1 MKDRGFSIWSAAIDL
16 IALGAMTLVI
26 SLGVV
31 TICPAATALYYSV
44 AKSVRRGRG
53 GPYREYFRSFRENFR
68 QGAAL
73 SVILALFCAVGFF
86 AAVYVVNLPQSA
98 AVDFFYRATFFF
110 ALIVA
115 FLILAVA
122 MASTGVGVLYAGAVL
137 CSSLIISTFAYDDR
151 CDWTKYAMVMPVSRK
166 ELVAGKYVMLALMV
180 VGGSV
185 IAFLAS
191 LVSNAITGQIP
202 LNWNGLQELI
212 FSALT
217 ALIFALVYGSVAIPL
232 ILRFGAEQG
241 RVLLV
246 AALLVP
252 AAVCLVAYQIG
263 KWLGIVLTDQD
274 VVLLVC
280 GVAVAALVWVAVSYR
295 ISCSIFAK
303 QELS

>member
-1 MKDRGFSIWSAAIDL
+1 MKSMVLKDL
-16 IALGAMTLVI
+16 YNIK
-26 SLGVV
+26 
-31 TICPAATALYYSV
+31 CN
-44 AKSVRRGRG
+44 AKSVLV
-53 GPYREYFRSFRENFR
+53 SF
-68 QGAAL
+68 L
-73 SVILALFCAVGFF
+73 V
-86 AAVYVVNLPQSA
+86 
-98 AVDFFYRATFFF
+98 
-110 ALIVA
+110 
-115 FLILAVA
+115 LAVA

-151 CDWTKYAMVMPVSRK
+151 CDWAKYAVVMPISRN
-166 ELVAGKYVMLALMV
+166 ELVAGKYAMLTLLV
-180 VGGSV
+180 VGGMAVS
-185 IAFLAS
+185 FLAS

-252 AAVCLVAYQIG
+252 AAVCFAVYQVG
-263 KWLGIVLTDQD
+263 KWMGIVLTDQG

-280 GVAVAALVWVAVSYR
+280 GAAVAALVWMAVSYR
-295 ISCSIFAK
+295 ISCGIFAK
-303 QELS
+303 QEL

>member
-1 MKDRGFSIWSAAIDL
+1 MKSMVLKDL
-16 IALGAMTLVI
+16 YNIK
-26 SLGVV
+26 
-31 TICPAATALYYSV
+31 CN
-44 AKSVRRGRG
+44 AKSVLV
-53 GPYREYFRSFRENFR
+53 S
-68 QGAAL
+68 
-73 SVILALFCAVGFF
+73 
-86 AAVYVVNLPQSA
+86 
-98 AVDFFYRATFFF
+98 
-110 ALIVA
+110 

-212 FSALT
+212 FSALA

-252 AAVCLVAYQIG
+252 AAVCFVAYQIG
-263 KWLGIVLTDQD
+263 KRLGIVLTDQG

-280 GVAVAALVWVAVSYR
+280 GVAVAALVWMAVSYR
-295 ISCSIFAK
+295 ISCGIFAK

>member
-1 MKDRGFSIWSAAIDL
+1 MKSMVLKDL
-16 IALGAMTLVI
+16 YNIK
-26 SLGVV
+26 
-31 TICPAATALYYSV
+31 CN
-44 AKSVRRGRG
+44 AKSVLV
-53 GPYREYFRSFRENFR
+53 S
-68 QGAAL
+68 
-73 SVILALFCAVGFF
+73 
-86 AAVYVVNLPQSA
+86 
-98 AVDFFYRATFFF
+98 
-110 ALIVA
+110 

-212 FSALT
+212 FSALV

-246 AALLVP
+246 P

-263 KWLGIVLTDQD
+263 KWLGIVLTDQG